1 MRAVKINIES
11 VQNSAGE
18 LIKLEQQSHG
28 YLTFKAS
35 SWYLRYKDQE
45 GIEYTYKYSADR
57 LLVLRQGAVEHRQEF
72 ILGKERISSYFNT
85 GIILEVKTITNK
97 LKLEKL
103 DADIKIYLE
112 YQLYLNGIFQGINQV
127 LIRTRECS

>member
-35 SWYLRYKDQE
+35 SWYLQFKDSE
-45 GIEYTYKYSADR
+45 GVTNTYKYFPNR
-57 LLVLRQGAVEHRQEF
+57 LLVLRSGPVEHRQEF
-72 ILGKERISSYFNT
+72 VLGQERKSSYFST
-85 GIILEVKTITNK
+85 GIVLSIKTITEK
-97 LKLEKL
+97 LKLEQL
-103 DADIKIYLE
+103 EDGIKISLE
-112 YQLYLNGIFQGINQV
+112 YQLYLNDIFQGINKV
-127 LIRTRECS
+127 VIRTKECS

>member
-1 MRAVKINIES
+1 MRKVEINIES

-18 LIKLEQQSHG
+18 TLKIEQQSHA

-112 YQLYLNGIFQGINQV
+112 YQLYLNGIFQGINQD